1 MSGKSTEEVFT
12 DIFENNKWKGE
23 VPSGPGSSLAVTAIL
38 RQWLTSLFEEM
49 NIQTLC
55 DAPCGDGTWIF
66 EITHRLEFYFGVD
79 VVKKLVETHA
89 RRDLP
94 RNHFFMTGDLIETI
108 LPKVD
113 AIFCRDCLVH
123 LTLEQAVAAVA
134 NLKRSGSTYLIT
146 TTFPTRTENIPART
160 GSWRPLNLEIPPF
173 SFPKPIEII
182 RERATDPDDRNNDKS
197 MGVWR
202 LSDL

>member
-1 MSGKSTEEVFT
+1 M
-12 DIFENNKWKGE
+12 
-23 VPSGPGSSLAVTAIL
+23 
-38 RQWLTSLFEEM
+38 TS
-49 NIQTLC
+49 
-55 DAPCGDGTWIF
+55 
-66 EITHRLEFYFGVD
+66 
-79 VVKKLVETHA
+79 
-89 RRDLP
+89 
-94 RNHFFMTGDLIETI
+94 DLIETI

-160 GSWRPLNLEIPPF
+160 GSWRPLNLEIPSF

-182 RERATDPDDRNNDKS
+182 RERAPDPDDRNNDKS